1 MQLNGDFSILKDMI
15 FDVSAMV
22 LPLWGNNTR
31 IALICDRRET
41 AERKD
46 VGFKVKIL
54 ADPTPSHWLQSLS
67 GKRAIIQL
75 AQHN

>member
-1 MQLNGDFSILKDMI
+1 M
-15 FDVSAMV
+15 
-22 LPLWGNNTR
+22 
-31 IALICDRRET
+31 
-41 AERKD
+41 ERKD

-75 AQHN
+75 VQHN